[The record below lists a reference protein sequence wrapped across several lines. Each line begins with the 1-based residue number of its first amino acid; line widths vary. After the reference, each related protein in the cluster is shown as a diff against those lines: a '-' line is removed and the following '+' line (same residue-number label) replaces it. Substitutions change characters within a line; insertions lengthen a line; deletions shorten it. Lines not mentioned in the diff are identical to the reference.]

1 MNVSLTDHYEEFVEK
16 QIESGLYANKSEV
29 VRAALRM
36 MEQNMEFEAR
46 VRAGIDR
53 GLADIEAGR
62 VSEFDPEKIKQ
73 EGRKRL
79 TAKK

>member
-1 MNVSLTDHYEEFVEK
+1 MNVSLTEHYEEFVEK

-29 VRAALRM
+29 IRAALRM

-62 VSEFDPEKIKQ
+62 VSVFDPQKIKQ

-79 TAKK
+79 AAKK